1 MKLPPGHYC
10 GEVLK
15 RTEVAGLRLLES
27 EYGPNVRLSRHSH
40 ASACFSVLLQ
50 GTITETY
57 SKGTL
62 DWRPFSFGFN
72 LADEVHTTCVH
83 GRGARFLIIEIAPEW
98 LDRARDLSVVFDSST
113 VFQGGVLTSLGAR
126 LYREVRQPDD
136 ISPIAIE
143 GIVLEMM
150 AETSRER
157 AKLFAENR
165 HPRWLER
172 ARELIEARFT
182 ESLSLAAIADSVGVH
197 PVHLARVF
205 RKHYRHTIGD
215 YQRNLRVQ
223 FVCHEITTSD
233 APFSEIAL
241 SAGFYDQGHLS
252 RIFKRHTG
260 MTPAQYRAV
269 SRPR

>member
-1 MKLPPGHYC
+1 MRLPPGHYC
-10 GEVLK
+10 GKVLK

-27 EYGPNVRLSRHSH
+27 AYGPNVKLPRHSH
-40 ASACFSVLLQ
+40 ASACFSVLLK

-57 SKGTL
+57 SKRSL
-62 DWRPFSFGFN
+62 EWKPFSFGFN
-72 LADEVHTTCVH
+72 LPDEEHKTSIH
-83 GRGARFLIIEIAPEW
+83 GIGAHFLIIEVAPEW
-98 LDRARDLSVVFDSST
+98 LERARDYSAVFDKST
-113 VFQGGVLTSLGAR
+113 VIEGGILTSLGAR
-126 LYREVRQPDD
+126 LHKEVQQPDD

-157 AKLFAENR
+157 TKLFAENR
-165 HPRWLER
+165 RPRWLER

-223 FVCHEITTSD
+223 FACHEITTSD

-252 RIFKRHTG
+252 KIFKRHTG

-269 SRPR
+269 SRHR